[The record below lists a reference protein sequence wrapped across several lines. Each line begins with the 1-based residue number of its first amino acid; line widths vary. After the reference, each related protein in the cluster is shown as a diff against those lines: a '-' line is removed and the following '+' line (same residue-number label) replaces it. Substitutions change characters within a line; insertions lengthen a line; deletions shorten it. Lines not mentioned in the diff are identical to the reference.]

1 MIFTLL
7 LYFDI
12 ILGALVQVI
21 LKKGM
26 NQQGI
31 VDVKFTREA
40 IFRMIKMYL
49 NSIIIIGTLIY
60 GFSIVL
66 WTVVLSKIELSYAY
80 PLASLNYPL
89 VAFISTL
96 VFKEKVPRMR
106 WFAIAIIV
114 IGVILVSLS

>member
-96 VFKEKVPRMR
+96 VFKE
-106 WFAIAIIV
+106 
-114 IGVILVSLS
+114 